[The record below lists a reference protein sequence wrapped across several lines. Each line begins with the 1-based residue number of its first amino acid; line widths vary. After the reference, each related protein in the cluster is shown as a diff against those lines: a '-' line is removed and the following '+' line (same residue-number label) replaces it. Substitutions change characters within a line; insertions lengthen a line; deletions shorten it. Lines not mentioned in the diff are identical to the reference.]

1 MFCPAFQWIYLWI
14 VSLSVKKHHVPTLLS
29 VASGDSHLLF
39 MFFIGELG
47 CGTFIIMDEFPFWE
61 WSFVVPTLSGILL
74 PSRRKRQQRK
84 RVDAYAKQENQAI
97 VLSLGMAVDSIRYI
111 FKSSHIFIASDTESR
126 PSVAMIPFHC
136 CCGFSPIRQEFLQKF
151 LQTFSVK
158 VHMLLTQSCPT
169 LCNPMDFSPPG
180 SSVCGIL

>member
-1 MFCPAFQWIYLWI
+1 M
-14 VSLSVKKHHVPTLLS
+14 
-29 VASGDSHLLF
+29 
-39 MFFIGELG
+39 
-47 CGTFIIMDEFPFWE
+47 
-61 WSFVVPTLSGILL
+61 VPTLSGILL

-84 RVDAYAKQENQAI
+84 RVDAYAKQENQTI

-136 CCGFSPIRQEFLQKF
+136 CRGFSPIRQEFLQ
-151 LQTFSVK
+151 TFSVK
-158 VHMLLTQSCPT
+158 VHVLLTQSCPT
-169 LCNPMDFSPPG
+169 LCDPMDFSPPG